1 MAGSTM
7 RILVTGT
14 EGQVAR
20 AIAERAAAHR
30 VTVTLLGRP
39 ELDLAAPDGIQD
51 AVCRAG
57 GDVVVNAAAYTAV
70 DQAETEPDLALA
82 VNGRGAGAVAQ
93 AAARMGVPVVQL
105 STDYVFD
112 GSLDHPYGELDPVQP
127 LGAYG
132 RSKLAGE
139 QAVATSNP
147 DHAILRTAWIYSPF
161 GKNFVK
167 TMLRVAE
174 SRDEVAVVADQ
185 QGSPTNALDIADGV
199 IAVCRNLV
207 ERPGEEQLRGLF
219 HMAGAGYTHWAE
231 FAAAIFEQSRSLGG
245 PSAQV
250 RPITTA
256 EYPTPARR
264 PANSRLDCAKLAAT
278 HGVSLPPWRSSLE
291 QCVKRLLEP
300 AISHGAR

>member
-1 MAGSTM
+1 
-7 RILVTGT
+7 
-14 EGQVAR
+14 
-20 AIAERAAAHR
+20 
-30 VTVTLLGRP
+30 
-39 ELDLAAPDGIQD
+39 
-51 AVCRAG
+51 
-57 GDVVVNAAAYTAV
+57 
-70 DQAETEPDLALA
+70 
-82 VNGRGAGAVAQ
+82 
-93 AAARMGVPVVQL
+93 
-105 STDYVFD
+105 VFD
-112 GSLDHPYGELDPVQP
+112 GSLDRPYRELDPIQP

-139 QAVATSNP
+139 QAVAMSNP

-185 QGSPTNALDIADGV
+185 QGSPTSALDIADGV

-207 ERPGEEQLRGLF
+207 ERPDEERLRGLF

-231 FAAAIFEQSRSLGG
+231 FASAIFSQSRSLGG